1 MRVLI
6 VGGGIGGLATA
17 LSLHEQGIE
26 CAVFERSEG
35 IRELG
40 VGINT
45 LPHAIKALT
54 ELDLLER
61 LDEVAIRTHELIMTD
76 RAGNEIWR
84 ELRGLDA
91 GYDVPQFSIHR
102 GRLQGVLHEAV
113 VERLGADAVHTG
125 HRLTDYEQ
133 DADGVTARFVDRDGN
148 LIATERGH
156 ALIGADG
163 MHSVV
168 RASMYP
174 DEGPPRWSGVMMW
187 RGATDWPKFLTG
199 RSMIVAGGNAA
210 KLVLYPIAPGSTPEH
225 RLTNWAVCSRIAEP
239 GTAPPRR
246 EDWSRPGNRADVQ
259 PFIDRVSTEYLDL
272 NALVDATPEFYEYP
286 MCDRDPLP
294 AWSHGRVTLLGDAAH
309 PMYPMGSNG
318 GSQAI
323 LDARFIAR
331 CLADCVTMG
340 RSVESALA
348 LYEESRLP
356 LTAQIVQMNRTGG
369 PEGVIDVVEDLAPHG
384 FGHIDEV
391 ISRGELEAIL
401 KGYATAAGFSR
412 EQVNQRWSD
421 EEAAKQEADDRR

>member
-17 LSLHEQGIE
+17 LSLHQQGIE
-26 CAVFERSEG
+26 CEVFERSSA

-45 LPHAIKALT
+45 LPHSIKALA
-54 ELDLLER
+54 ELGLLPR
-61 LDEVAIRTHELIMTD
+61 LDEVGIRTHELIMTD

-84 ELRGLDA
+84 ELRGMDA
-91 GYDVPQFSIHR
+91 GYDVPQFSINR
-102 GRLQGVLHEAV
+102 GRLQGVLHQAV
-113 VERLGADAVHTG
+113 VERMGVDAVRTG
-125 HRLTDYEQ
+125 HSLDRYEQ
-133 DADGVTARFVDRDGN
+133 DADGVTAYFVDRDGTP
-148 LIATERGH
+148 IGSARGD

-187 RGATDWPKFLTG
+187 RGATNWPKFLTG
-199 RSMIVAGGNAA
+199 SSMIVAGGNAA
-210 KLVLYPIAPGSTPEH
+210 KLVLYPIGPGSTPEH
-225 RLTNWAVCSRIAEP
+225 RLTNWVVCSQIAEP

-246 EDWSRPGNRADVQ
+246 ENWSRPGAREDVQ
-259 PFIDRVSTEYLDL
+259 PFIDRVTTPYVDLD
-272 NALVDATPEFYEYP
+272 ALVDATPEFFEYP

-294 AWSHGRVTLLGDAAH
+294 SWTRGRVTLLGDAAH

-331 CLADCVTMG
+331 CLATCLTDG
-340 RSVESALA
+340 RSVASALE

-369 PEGVIDVVEDLAPHG
+369 PEGVIDVVEELAPDG
-384 FGHIDEV
+384 FDHIDDV
-391 ISRGELEAIL
+391 ISRSELEAIL

-412 EQVNQRWSD
+412 EQVNQRWGA
-421 EEAAKQEADDRR
+421 EEADRSVDRSA

>member
-26 CAVFERSEG
+26 CEVFERSG
-35 IRELG
+35 SIRELG

-54 ELDLLER
+54 ELGLLER
-61 LDEVAIRTHELIMTD
+61 LDEVAVRTHELIMTD
-76 RAGNEIWR
+76 RFGNEIWR
-84 ELRGLDA
+84 EFRGVDA
-91 GYDVPQFSIHR
+91 GYDVPQFSINR
-102 GRLQGVLHEAV
+102 GKLQGVLYEAV
-113 VERLGADAVHTG
+113 RERLGDDAVHTG
-125 HRLTDYEQ
+125 HRLVSYTQ
-133 DADGVTARFVDRDGN
+133 DGDGVTAEFVDRDGN
-148 LIATERGH
+148 PLATARGD

-187 RGATDWPKFLTG
+187 RGAVDWPVFLTG
-199 RSMIVAGGNAA
+199 QSMIVAGGNAA
-210 KLVLYPIAPGSTPEH
+210 KLVLYPIGPGSTPNH
-225 RLTNWAVCSRIAEP
+225 RLTNWVVCSRIAEP

-246 EDWSRPGNRADVQ
+246 EDWSRAGDRAELQ
-259 PFIDRVSTEYLDL
+259 PYLDRL
-272 NALVDATPEFYEYP
+272 TVEHLDLEALVDATPEFFEYP

-294 AWSHGRVTLLGDAAH
+294 SWTVGRVTLLGDAAH

-331 CLADCVTMG
+331 CLAT
-340 RSVESALA
+340 SPNVESALQ

-356 LTAQIVQMNRTGG
+356 LTAQIVRMNRTGG
-369 PEGVIDVVEDLAPHG
+369 PEGVIDVVEDLAPEG
-384 FGHIDEV
+384 FDHIDDV
-391 ISRGELEAIL
+391 VSRADLEAIL
-401 KGYATAAGFSR
+401 KGYATAAGFAR
-412 EQVNQRWSD
+412 EQVNQRWGA
-421 EEAAKQEADDRR
+421 EETAKDPSNR